1 MKSMTYIKHFL
12 ILFLVCMTTSVLYA
26 QDPPPPPPPPD
37 PLGGGGWVPIDGGI
51 AALLVAGLGYG
62 AKKAYEYRS
71 KRQTNS
77 SNKMD

>member
-1 MKSMTYIKHFL
+1 MKLITVLKRFFTILLLCFL
-12 ILFLVCMTTSVLYA
+12 SIIVKSQGNPGDL
-26 QDPPPPPPPPD
+26 DP
-37 PLGGGGWVPIDGGI
+37 GGTPTGWVPIDGGI
-51 AALLVAGLGYG
+51 AALLAVGVGYG